1 MNIEPDRLDLAR
13 RSTLISYA
21 EGAPLSALCALYGLP
36 FTARTN
42 DSATQRAALRATLY
56 SARGAPAAL
65 FSTLR
70 AIMGPFEREL
80 TSATLTPAAQGAALT
95 SPELR
100 AGDQG
105 AWLEVDGLIYHAH
118 EASDGAAT
126 LTPAASAYHRAAPTT
141 GPAREV
147 SARVLP
153 FRLIERDCEVIISLS
168 EATAPTPPTYMR
180 HAPDPREITEP
191 NGGHILTLTDSDP
204 ATSRGSTLTGPHPL
218 YFAGRGISPTLE
230 SYLKRLLAAG
240 VRLTMRP
247 L

>member
-1 MNIEPDRLDLAR
+1 VYIEPDRLDLAR

-36 FTARTN
+36 FTARAN
-42 DSATQRAALRATLY
+42 DTETQRAALRATLY

-65 FSTLR
+65 FATLR
-70 AIMGPFEREL
+70 AILGPFEREL
-80 TSATLTPAAQGAALT
+80 TGATLTPAAQGATLT
-95 SPELR
+95 APELR
-100 AGDQG
+100 GGDQG

-118 EASDGAAT
+118 EAQDGEAT
-126 LTPAASAYHRAAPTT
+126 LTPAASSYHRAAPTT

-153 FRLIERDCEVIISLS
+153 FRIRENACEVIIDLT

-180 HAPDPREITEP
+180 HAPDPRELTEP
-191 NGGHILTLTDSDP
+191 NGGHILTLTDGNP

-218 YFAGRGISPTLE
+218 YFAGRGVSPTLE

-240 VRLTMRP
+240 VRLTTRP